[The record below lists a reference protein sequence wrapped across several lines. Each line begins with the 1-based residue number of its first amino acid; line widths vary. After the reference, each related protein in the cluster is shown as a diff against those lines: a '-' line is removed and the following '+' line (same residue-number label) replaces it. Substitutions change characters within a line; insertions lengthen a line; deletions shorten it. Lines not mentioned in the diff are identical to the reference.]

1 MGNDCCQGA
10 IGVKRQG
17 RVLAAYPRSTSH
29 TSPRSAF
36 AIIRLAEVVFEKG
49 LVSDAV
55 NRLIVERW
63 PIKIPRPADDF
74 VENLALVRCPET
86 LKRLQ
91 DESYCSAHAL
101 RILIQVRLEAER
113 GARATPHPKTASEG
127 PERCLK
133 SRHRETP
140 EALLRARFYP
150 TDPSIWS

>member
-1 MGNDCCQGA
+1 MLSA
-10 IGVKRQG
+10 RQG

-74 VENLALVRCPET
+74 VENLALSRCLET
-86 LKRLQ
+86 VKRLQ
-91 DESYCSAHAL
+91 HELYCSAHAL
-101 RILIQVRLEAER
+101 RIHTHVRFETER
-113 GARATPHPKTASEG
+113 NPLQRPTPKPQAKV
-127 PERCLK
+127 LK
-133 SRHRETP
+133 DALKGRHRETA
-140 EALLRARFYP
+140 EALLGLASSP
-150 TDPSIWS
+150 PSLPSGAE